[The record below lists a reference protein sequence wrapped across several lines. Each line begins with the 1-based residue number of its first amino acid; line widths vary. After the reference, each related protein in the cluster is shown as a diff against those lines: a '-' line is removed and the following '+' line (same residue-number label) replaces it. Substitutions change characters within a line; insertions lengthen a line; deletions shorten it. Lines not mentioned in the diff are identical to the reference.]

1 MNGFVT
7 VLLAVIVFGVLIFV
21 HELGHFLA
29 AKAVGVRVNEFALG
43 MGPVLFKIKKGETQY
58 AIRLFP
64 IGGFVS
70 MEGEDP
76 TAEDVKRLD
85 ESNDSGAFY
94 KKKVWQRIIIVTA
107 GAAMNILLGFLI
119 MVGITSSDEL
129 LSTTVVAR
137 FDEGAVSNSVLRE
150 NDEILKVNG
159 TKIHI
164 ANDIIFT
171 MLRDDDG
178 YVDMTVIRDGKETE
192 LSQIPF
198 EVVTYEDGMKAMNI
212 DFKVYGVEKSFWG
225 VIRESWYMTAS
236 VVRSVWTSLIDL
248 VTGKYGMSQL
258 SGPVGTASA
267 ISQASSMGLRSLLM
281 MVVMITVNLGVFNLL
296 PLPALD
302 GGRLLFL
309 LIEAIRR
316 KPIKPQYEGYVHM
329 VGFLLLMGLM
339 LVVTFNDILKL
350 F

>member
-7 VLLAVIVFGVLIFV
+7 VLLAIIVFGILIFI
-21 HELGHFLA
+21 HELGHFIA
-29 AKAVGVRVNEFALG
+29 AKSVGVRVNEFALG

-58 AIRLFP
+58 AIRLLP

-76 TAEDVKRLD
+76 SAEDVEQID
-85 ESNDSGAFY
+85 EAQDNCAFY
-94 KKKVWQRIIIVTA
+94 KKKVWQRIIIVVA
-107 GAAMNILLGFLI
+107 GAVMNILLGFLI
-119 MVGITSSDEL
+119 MIGITASDEL
-129 LSTTVVAR
+129 LSTRVVAN

-150 NDEILKVNG
+150 NDEILEVNSS
-159 TKIHI
+159 KINI

-178 YVDMTVIRDGKETE
+178 YVDMTVMRDGQKVE
-192 LSQIPF
+192 LKDVPF
-198 EVVTYEDGMKAMNI
+198 TVVTYEDGTKAMNI
-212 DFKVYGVEKSFWG
+212 DFKVYGTQKTFFG
-225 VIRESWYMTAS
+225 VIRESWYMTMS

-248 VTGKYGMSQL
+248 VTGKYSMSQL
-258 SGPVGTASA
+258 SGPVGTATA
-267 ISQASSMGLRSLLM
+267 IGQASSLGLRSLLM

-309 LIEAIRR
+309 LIEAVRR

-329 VGFLLLMGLM
+329 VGFLLLMGLV